1 MSIGII
7 ILAAGS
13 SSRLG
18 QSKQLIKVE
27 GKTLLEKTTQ
37 AALDSSAHP
46 IVVVLGNQASVHK
59 GIIETLPVT
68 IVMNEQWSNGMGS
81 SLKVGLQRLIKDHP
95 DIEAVII
102 TVCDQPYLTADH
114 LKKLII
120 IYTNTSSE
128 VVASHYNNT
137 KGVPALFSKSL
148 FKKLLEL
155 AHEEGARKI
164 IRQHEGTLALV
175 PFEKGEIDI
184 DTPDDMNYL
193 TNNNIKIH

>member
-1 MSIGII
+1 MSVGLI

-37 AALDSSAHP
+37 AALGSGAHP

-59 GIIETLPVT
+59 EIIETLPVT
-68 IVMNEQWSNGMGS
+68 IEINQEWSNGMGS
-81 SLKVGLQRLIKDHP
+81 SLKAGLQRLLKDVP
-95 DIEAVII
+95 NIEAVII

-114 LKKLII
+114 LKKLIEAFA
-120 IYTNTSSE
+120 NTSSE

-137 KGVPALFSKSL
+137 KAVPALFSKSL

-155 AHEEGARKI
+155 ADEDGARRI
-164 IRQHEGTLALV
+164 IRQHEGTIALV

-184 DTPDDMNYL
+184 DTPDDLNYL
-193 TNNNIKIH
+193 MNNKH

>member
-1 MSIGII
+1 MSVGLI

-37 AALDSSAHP
+37 AALGSGAHP

-59 GIIETLPVT
+59 EIIETLPVT
-68 IVMNEQWSNGMGS
+68 IEINQEWSNGMGS
-81 SLKVGLQRLIKDHP
+81 SLKAGLQRLLKDVP
-95 DIEAVII
+95 NIEAVII

-114 LKKLII
+114 LKKLFEAFA
-120 IYTNTSSE
+120 NTSSE

-137 KGVPALFSKSL
+137 KAVPALFSKSL

-155 AHEEGARKI
+155 ADEDGARRI
-164 IRQHEGTLALV
+164 IRQHEGTIALV

-184 DTPDDMNYL
+184 DTPDDLNYL
-193 TNNNIKIH
+193 MNNKH